1 MTTTAESPPGSVTT
15 RENGTELV
23 VGIAGD
29 VDVCQRNQLAG
40 LAGRL
45 AGCDVV
51 IDLSEVTFCDATLAG
66 FLAEALSRAPI
77 TIEAPTRLTRE
88 FLALY
93 GVDRDH
99 RTVPQTTSDDCQ

>member
-1 MTTTAESPPGSVTT
+1 MAPAAEAPPGTVTA
-15 RENGTELV
+15 RANGAELV
-23 VGIAGD
+23 VGISGEVAI
-29 VDVCQRNQLAG
+29 CQRKQLAR

-51 IDLSEVTFCDATLAG
+51 VDLSEVTFCDATLAG
-66 FLAEALSRAPI
+66 FLAEALSRAPV

-99 RTVPQTTSDDCQ
+99 RTVQHKTNEDCQ